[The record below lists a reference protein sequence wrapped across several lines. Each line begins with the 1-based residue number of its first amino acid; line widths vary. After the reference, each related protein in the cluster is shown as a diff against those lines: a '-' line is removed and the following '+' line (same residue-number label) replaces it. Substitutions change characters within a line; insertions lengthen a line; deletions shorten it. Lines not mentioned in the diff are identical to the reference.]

1 MKLGDRHNERIY
13 RLTYAGR
20 TATLAALPYWEGAQQ
35 RLSSALGEDKW
46 QALLQLLDEVC
57 SAAKKAEQIR
67 AKNSFPPLK
76 RASEFNPAQNQVFA
90 DSGPTDL
97 LAVD

>member
-1 MKLGDRHNERIY
+1 
-13 RLTYAGR
+13 
-20 TATLAALPYWEGAQQ
+20 
-35 RLSSALGEDKW
+35 
-46 QALLQLLDEVC
+46 LLDEVC